1 MYSTF
6 FSFCFADFQV
16 PRRHGATD
24 NRGRV
29 DLRGRQLYHVR
40 AGPQAEDEELG
51 EAGEPVPRG
60 PAHSGASKV
69 PVPVSL
75 ASRRQH

>member
-1 MYSTF
+1 MFTLSHKMYSTF

-60 PAHSGASKV
+60 PAHS
-69 PVPVSL
+69 
-75 ASRRQH
+75 